1 MRAARIGRTLHPTAT
16 DTTETRV
23 FDTPF
28 GALDRAR
35 AHHTFTEPARSVPTG
50 VGCHGVGASP
60 APDVQAASGA
70 ARTSSPCSKVRMG
83 VLGTG
88 TMADALARH
97 WARAGHE
104 VLVGG
109 RHARQGGSRRASEA
123 ARGPAGYVKTPDA
136 SDRVRR

>member
-1 MRAARIGRTLHPTAT
+1 
-16 DTTETRV
+16 
-23 FDTPF
+23 
-28 GALDRAR
+28 
-35 AHHTFTEPARSVPTG
+35 
-50 VGCHGVGASP
+50 
-60 APDVQAASGA
+60 
-70 ARTSSPCSKVRMG
+70 MG